1 MFIAACSPLEAM
13 AVASRTTSA
22 RTLILA
28 AIIIAASVGSATGF
42 AANYLTR
49 TAPPSPENRVFY
61 LFARDLS
68 FNFSL
73 TSGGNQLTSDYAYS
87 TNYIIINKGDTLVIH
102 FYNPTDERH
111 SFTMKAP
118 YEGNYTLSEGPTD
131 QAPTSP
137 IHDVTITI
145 NASQAG
151 TFQFYC
157 IFHPPQMRGSLI
169 VQG

>member
-1 MFIAACSPLEAM
+1 MILLLEVCYYRDISYYDGQMFIAGCSPLEAM

-102 FYNPTDERH
+102 FYNPTD
-111 SFTMKAP
+111 
-118 YEGNYTLSEGPTD
+118 

-157 IFHPPQMRGSLI
+157 IFHPPQMRGGLI

>member
-1 MFIAACSPLEAM
+1 MLLVQVM
-13 AVASRTTSA
+13 AVASRATSA

-28 AIIIAASVGSATGF
+28 AIIIAALVGGATGF
-42 AANYLTR
+42 AASYLTR
-49 TAPPSPENRVFY
+49 PAPPSPENRVFY

-73 TSGGNQLTSDYAYS
+73 TSGANQLTSDYAYS

-102 FYNPTDERH
+102 FYNPTDQRH
-111 SFTMKAP
+111 SLTMNAP
-118 YEGNYTLSEGPTD
+118 YAGNYTLSEGPTD
-131 QAPTSP
+131 QAPNNP

-157 IFHPPQMRGSLI
+157 VFHPPQMRGSLI